1 MDYKKQILEKIEAN
15 TEVVGIIGLGY
26 VGLPLAVNFAEAGVK
41 TLGFDKNPQ
50 KVDSINHGQNYIGD
64 IRDAKLKEVVDN
76 VALSATTDFSRMVEC
91 DALLI
96 CVPTPLD
103 RFRKP
108 DMSYIESACIEIG
121 KNMKPGTFISLESTT
136 YPTTTEDFML
146 PIIEGAS
153 RENKHLDVNRNKVE
167 PEQHDQPDP
176 SFLTTSNY
184 PDANVDSFEE
194 QEQKSVWLSGQQGQ
208 QEQQSGVHPE
218 PQSSATLTFQPSTL
232 NTFRHGT
239 DFWLAY
245 SPERVDPGN
254 KQFHTRN
261 TPKVLGAM
269 TPDGLEIGEALYK
282 KAIDQIYPVSSP
294 RVAEMVKIL
303 ENTYRLVNISLINEL
318 ALLAGKMDI
327 NIWEVIEAAKTKPFG
342 FQAFYPGPGIGG
354 HCIPLDPF
362 YLEHIAKRYNFDLSM
377 IHAAGHINMRMPHY
391 MYIKIATALNRH
403 KKAVNGSTVLFL
415 GVAYKPNINDE
426 RESPALE
433 IMEIVA
439 YKGGNVQYH
448 DPFIPHVQT
457 HYNESPDNQKILYSI
472 DLTAEALARADV
484 VVLTTNHSAFDVKF
498 IQEHANMIVD
508 LRNMI
513 KEGGEKVYKL

>member
-1 MDYKKQILEKIEAN
+1 MNYKSQIIEKIATNQEI
-15 TEVVGIIGLGY
+15 VGIIGLGY

-41 TLGFDKNPQ
+41 TIGFDKNPQ
-50 KVDSINHGQNYIGD
+50 KVDSINHGKNYIGD
-64 IRDAKLKEVVDN
+64 IRDAVLREVVVDRLT
-76 VALSATTDFSRMVEC
+76 LSATTDFSRMAEC
-91 DALLI
+91 DALI
-96 CVPTPLD
+96 IAVPTPLD
-103 RFRKP
+103 RFKKP
-108 DMSYIESACIEIG
+108 DMSFIEGACTDIG
-121 KNMKPGTFISLESTT
+121 RHMKPGTFICLESTT

-146 PIIEGAS
+146 PLIEEAS
-153 RENKHLDVNRNKVE
+153 RSNLLNQK
-167 PEQHDQPDP
+167 EQSPNDKTTNQQTISNNPQ
-176 SFLTTSNY
+176 TTSN
-184 PDANVDSFEE
+184 NLE
-194 QEQKSVWLSGQQGQ
+194 
-208 QEQQSGVHPE
+208 
-218 PQSSATLTFQPSTL
+218 QPS
-232 NTFRHGT
+232 NFFKHGV

-254 KQFHTRN
+254 KTFHTRN

-282 KAIDQIYPVSSP
+282 KAIDHIYPVSSP

-303 ENTYRLVNISLINEL
+303 ENTYRLINISLINEL

-362 YLEHIAKRYNFDLSM
+362 YLEHIAKKYNFDLSM

-403 KKAVNGSTVLFL
+403 KKAVNGSKVLFL

-433 IMEIVA
+433 IMEIVEH
-439 YKGGNVQYH
+439 KGGEVSYH
-448 DPFIPHVQT
+448 DPHIPVAGT
-457 HYNESPDNQKILYSI
+457 HDGKQYQSVE
-472 DLTAEALARADV
+472 LTAETLQNADV
-484 VVLTTNHSAFDVKF
+484 VVLTTNHSAFDVEF
-498 IQEHANMIVD
+498 IQQHAQMIVD
-508 LRNMI
+508 MRNMI
-513 KEGGEKVYKL
+513 KDAGDKVYKL

>member
-1 MDYKKQILEKIEAN
+1 MEYKKQILEKISAN
-15 TEVVGIIGLGY
+15 KEVVGIIGLGY

-41 TLGFDKNPQ
+41 TIGFDKNHQ
-50 KVDSINHGQNYIGD
+50 KVDSINHGKNYIED
-64 IRDAKLKEVVDN
+64 IRDAVLKEVVEN
-76 VALSATTDFSRMVEC
+76 VALVATTDFSRMAEC

-121 KNMKPGTFISLESTT
+121 RNMKPGTFISLESTT

-146 PIIEGAS
+146 PIIEAESIHNPLNQKTQDTRQEDTRHMTG
-153 RENKHLDVNRNKVE
+153 DTG
-167 PEQHDQPDP
+167 QH
-176 SFLTTSNY
+176 SFQTTSNY
-184 PDANVDSFEE
+184 FE
-194 QEQKSVWLSGQQGQ
+194 
-208 QEQQSGVHPE
+208 QSSKDPE
-218 PQSSATLTFQPSTL
+218 PSNPSHS
-232 NTFRHGT
+232 FKHGI

-254 KQFHTRN
+254 KSFHTRN

-269 TPDGLEIGEALYK
+269 DENGLEIGMALYK
-282 KAIDQIYPVSSP
+282 RAIDHIYPVSSP

-318 ALLAGKMDI
+318 TLLAGKMDI
-327 NIWEVIEAAKTKPFG
+327 NIWEVIDAAKTKPFG

-403 KKAVNGSTVLFL
+403 KKSVNGSKVLFL

-433 IMEIVA
+433 IMDIVDH
-439 YKGGNVQYH
+439 KGGQVSYH
-448 DPFIPHVQT
+448 DPYIPEVT
-457 HYNESPDNQKILYSI
+457 VDGVKYKSVDMS
-472 DLTAEALARADV
+472 AETLHSADV
-484 VVLTTNHSAFDVKF
+484 VVLTTNHSAFNVEF
-498 IQEHANMIVD
+498 IQQHAQMIVD
-508 LRNMI
+508 MRNMI